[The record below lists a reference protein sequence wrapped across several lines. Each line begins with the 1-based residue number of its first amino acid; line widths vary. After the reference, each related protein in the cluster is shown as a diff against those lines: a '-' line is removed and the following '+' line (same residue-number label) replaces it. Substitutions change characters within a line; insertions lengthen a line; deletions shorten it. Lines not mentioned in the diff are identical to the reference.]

1 MKMTANIQHSIDYG
15 KLENISAGVFFLFEI
30 SKHSAQVTLYVCML
44 KIKHKKRFNAGTPNE
59 SSNLPKE
66 KRISSD

>member
-44 KIKHKKRFNAGTPNE
+44 KIKQ
-59 SSNLPKE
+59 
-66 KRISSD
+66 